1 MAEKFGSDP
10 HMADQMSRELAQV
23 RSTMKSMGRIFEG
36 FDGST
41 ASTRIEGELGNFFSK
56 SSDYRDNMDGLL
68 ERASGLLAGL
78 AEGTTAVDTELAGAL
93 EPENGAPPR
102 DATPVAGNV
111 R

>member
-1 MAEKFGSDP
+1 MAVKFGGDPRMAEQVSG
-10 HMADQMSRELAQV
+10 EVAQI
-23 RSTMKSMGRIFEG
+23 RSNMKSMGQIFES
-36 FDGST
+36 FDGAT
-41 ASTRIEGELGNFFSK
+41 ASRRVEQELDNFFSK

-78 AEGTTAVDTELAGAL
+78 AEGITAVDTELAGSL
-93 EPENGAPPR
+93 EPEEGAQSR

>member
-1 MAEKFGSDP
+1 
-10 HMADQMSRELAQV
+10 MADQVSRELAQI
-23 RSTMKSMGRIFEG
+23 RSNMTSMGRIFDG
-36 FDGST
+36 FDGVT
-41 ASTRIEGELGNFFSK
+41 GSTRIEGELDTFFSE

-78 AEGTTAVDTELAGAL
+78 AEGTTTVDTELAGAL
-93 EPENGAPPR
+93 EPEGGSQPR